1 MSTSTSPSTTSLYL
15 KQRMHKLK
23 IYGVSDLMQHID
35 TFKETM
41 GDSVTV
47 KIDDFNN
54 LSILLC
60 SLPPLLTALTCN
72 MEKVDASLRFPH
84 ERWPEVISMKP
95 RAFLYHNFVKNE
107 ECEHLI
113 SLAKPKMVRSI
124 VSNAITGV
132 QGVSSGRTST
142 GSFISRGHDK
152 IVEEI
157 ENRISEFTFL
167 PVGQTLTKEAK
178 QSSLSPVEDY
188 LFHQR
193 RETLYSSGTRGLTVL
208 MTLPVCMLVVQ

>member
-1 MSTSTSPSTTSLYL
+1 
-15 KQRMHKLK
+15 
-23 IYGVSDLMQHID
+23 
-35 TFKETM
+35 
-41 GDSVTV
+41 
-47 KIDDFNN
+47 
-54 LSILLC
+54 
-60 SLPPLLTALTCN
+60 

-142 GSFISRGHDK
+142 GSFVSRGHDK

-167 PVGQTLTKEAK
+167 PVDVDEGGETVFPKSSGGLSVSPKKGDAVLFWNNRPDGSHDP
-178 QSSLSPVEDY
+178 SSLHAGRPVIKGNKWASTK
-188 LFHQR
+188 LFHSQ
-193 RETLYSSGTRGLTVL
+193 EFKCSYPKHNNKNSIYLEVFMISN
-208 MTLPVCMLVVQ
+208 MLPQWSNPLSQLKRNKKPVILSLS